1 MALDN
6 AEDTAVVET
15 RSVIVTAG
23 VPDAEV
29 APLAGLEGEP
39 PAAAAAAAADFS
51 LAILSF
57 SALLASASAL
67 VGRFRGAAGLGFFVS
82 APSLTL
88 LVTAFFSSSFLSL
101 SSGLSLIGFAVADGF
116 VVVPFVGRDR
126 FLAVVLPSALQIELV

>member
-39 PAAAAAAAADFS
+39 PAAAAAADFS